1 MQILFTAAVMK
12 TRAFIIHLERAD
24 QRRPQALELAAR
36 LPMPAEILPAVDG
49 KQMSAADLLAAT
61 APALHEPAY
70 PFPLR
75 PTEIA
80 CFLSHRRAW
89 QAILDDGCDAGLIA
103 EDDVADADPRFTAVI
118 EAVAATIA
126 ADEFIRFPLH
136 DRGEGGVVA
145 RQHAGTTLLEPWM
158 PGLGMQMQ
166 LVGHEAARRLLD
178 ATRQFDRPVDSLVQM
193 QWLHGVR
200 VLSAR
205 PIVIRE
211 VDFLLGGSVIQN
223 KRMGIVAK
231 LAREVQR
238 PLHRFA
244 IRSAN
249 DQWRRKAA

>member
-1 MQILFTAAVMK
+1 MK
-12 TRAFIIHLERAD
+12 TRAYIIHLERAD

-49 KQMSAADLLAAT
+49 KQMSDEAIRAVT
-61 APALHEPAY
+61 APVLHEPAY

-75 PTEIA
+75 ATETA
-80 CFLSHRRAW
+80 CFLSHRKAW

-103 EDDVADADPRFTAVI
+103 EDDVADATPQFTAVI

-126 ADEFIRFPLH
+126 SDEFIRFPLR

-145 RQHAGTTLLEPWM
+145 RRHAGTTLLEPWM

-166 LVGHEAARRLLD
+166 LVGREAARRLLD

-193 QWLHGVR
+193 QWLHGAR

-231 LAREVQR
+231 LTREVQR

>member
-1 MQILFTAAVMK
+1 MK
-12 TRAFIIHLERAD
+12 TRAYIIHLERAD
-24 QRRPQALELAAR
+24 QRRFQALELAGR

-49 KQMSAADLLAAT
+49 KQMSVESLRTVTAA
-61 APALHEPAY
+61 ALHEPPY

-75 PTEIA
+75 ATETA
-80 CFLSHRRAW
+80 CFLSHRKAW

-103 EDDVADADPRFTAVI
+103 EDDVADAAPQFAAVI
-118 EAVAATIA
+118 EAVTATIA
-126 ADEFIRFPLH
+126 SDEFIRFPLRN
-136 DRGEGGVVA
+136 RGEGGVVA
-145 RQHAGTTLLEPWM
+145 RRHAGTTLLEPWM

-166 LVGHEAARRLLD
+166 LVGREAARRLLD
-178 ATRQFDRPVDSLVQM
+178 ATRQFDRPVDSFVQM
-193 QWLHGVR
+193 QWLHGAR

-231 LAREVQR
+231 LTREVQR

-249 DQWRRKAA
+249 DHWRRKAA